1 MTAPRDYGSE
11 QKRATFLASLGS
23 QLYAKARLKV
33 DLRSLYR
40 AGGSAATELR
50 ALASVLLE
58 AGAGSD
64 VDKAATPSVGDR
76 VATLQERK
84 LQDKAALQELAAGV
98 AASGQRLLGSLAL
111 APSITHQLDTAL
123 ALGSDGASL
132 KAQASAAIAS
142 AQRQV
147 AALKK
152 AIAELDQEQQTLEGE
167 LIMMAS

>member
-1 MTAPRDYGSE
+1 MTAPRDYANE

-23 QLYAKARLKV
+23 QLFAKARLKV

-50 ALASVLLE
+50 AMATVLLE
-58 AGAGSD
+58 AGAGND
-64 VDKAATPSVGDR
+64 ADKAATTSVAYR

-84 LQDKAALQELAAGV
+84 LQDKAALQELATDV

-123 ALGSDGASL
+123 ALGSDGANL
-132 KAQASAAIAS
+132 KAQATAAMAA
-142 AQRQV
+142 AQQQV
-147 AALKK
+147 TALKK
-152 AIAELDQEQQTLEGE
+152 AVAELNQEQQTLEGE
-167 LIMMAS
+167 LTTASS